1 MNSRGDEL
9 TKLGM
14 NWFEK
19 GVELTA
25 RGSEHSTPTAS
36 STAATDRSSLITE
49 SSSSEVGEQP
59 MNYCPVDIN
68 PASKKRPRRLSG
80 GLPYL
85 KGIGCNPCLGIT
97 WVRQ

>member
-36 STAATDRSSLITE
+36 STAATDPSSLITE

-68 PASKKRPRRLSG
+68 PKKDGRVEEG
-80 GLPYL
+80 QPYL

>member
-19 GVELTA
+19 GVELTELTA
-25 RGSEHSTPTAS
+25 RGWEHSAPTAS
-36 STAATDRSSLITE
+36 STAATDPSSLITE

-68 PASKKRPRRLSG
+68 PKKDGRVEEG
-80 GLPYL
+80 GRIW
-85 KGIGCNPCLGIT
+85 KGSEF
-97 WVRQ
+97 